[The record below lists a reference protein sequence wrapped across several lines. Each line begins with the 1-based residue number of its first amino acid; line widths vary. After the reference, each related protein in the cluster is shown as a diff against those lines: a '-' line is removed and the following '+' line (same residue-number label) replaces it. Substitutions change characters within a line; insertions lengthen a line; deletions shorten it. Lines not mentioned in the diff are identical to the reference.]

1 MRVCVR
7 ARVRACARVCVC
19 ERQILGGDFTD
30 VCVVLVVSPFIRALF
45 PENLEA
51 EKRGRPSTA
60 STKIK
65 VSERCQSASE
75 HWLVLS
81 P

>member
-1 MRVCVR
+1 MS
-7 ARVRACARVCVC
+7 
-19 ERQILGGDFTD
+19 
-30 VCVVLVVSPFIRALF
+30 VCVVFVVSQFIRALF

-65 VSERCQSASE
+65 VRE
-75 HWLVLS
+75 LVVRATAPPLDGS
-81 P
+81 DSTDVISCSFSSSRNKRTVWSRL